1 MAKEIKQL
9 GIVNPYADTDTT
21 IFEQGTSGLFLVS
34 VTATNR
40 GLEDSRVDIW
50 IVPSAS
56 ASEIGHI
63 TSNLILPG
71 RNSYETQ
78 KFTLTY
84 NDSIHVRATSAS
96 ISFITSGINQT
107 ET

>member
-1 MAKEIKQL
+1 MAREIKQL
-9 GIVNPYADTDTT
+9 GIVNPASDTDTE
-21 IFEQGTSGLFLVS
+21 IFEQGTAGLFLVS
-34 VTATNR
+34 VTAANK
-40 GLEDSRVDIW
+40 GLEDARVDVW

-56 ASEIGHI
+56 ANQVGYI

-84 NDSIHVRATSAS
+84 SDSIYVRSTSS
-96 ISFITSGINQT
+96 SVSFITSGINQT